1 MRLVREDSSVV
12 CERCVVAATPW
23 RRMKGLLGR
32 ASLDDGEGL
41 LIRSSAS
48 IHMFFMRFPIDAVFL
63 DENLV
68 VRKVVRGLKPWRIA
82 AARGAKSVVE
92 LPAGAATRAGV
103 KAGDRLALED
113 GTSVG
118 TVP

>member
-1 MRLVREDSSVV
+1 MQLVRDDASVV

-23 RRMKGLLGR
+23 RRFKGLLGR
-32 ASLDDGEGL
+32 SGLDEGEGL
-41 LIRSSAS
+41 LIRPSSS

-63 DENLV
+63 DEHLV

-92 LPAGAATRAGV
+92 LPVGAAARHGLED
-103 KAGDRLALED
+103 GDRLALVD
-113 GTSVG
+113 AD
-118 TVP
+118 

>member
-1 MRLVREDSSVV
+1 MSLRAPAPVMRLVRDDSSVV

-23 RRMKGLLGR
+23 RRFKGLLGR
-32 ASLDDGEGL
+32 SGLDDGEGL
-41 LIRSSAS
+41 LIRPTSS

-68 VRKVVRGLKPWRIA
+68 VRKVVPELKPWRIA

-92 LPAGAATRAGV
+92 LPVGAAERAG
-103 KAGDRLALED
+103 
-113 GTSVG
+113 
-118 TVP
+118 